1 VRELVGRRCC
11 CRLLRGDKSAECIE
25 QFLDIIQSFIKV
37 VNLKMIVALPVGCII
52 MNKLAAN
59 GMHADNT
66 RAPTRWAIFSQQKLK
81 SFGADIEAHE

>member
-1 VRELVGRRCC
+1 
-11 CRLLRGDKSAECIE
+11 LLCGGAADCYRDKSAECIE

-52 MNKLAAN
+52 MNKVAAN

-66 RAPTRWAIFSQQKLK
+66 RAPTRWAIFPAK
-81 SFGADIEAHE
+81 A